1 MRALSAVAGGMRRS
15 ATLRG
20 FSAKEREAVDECA
33 EYLLNYKDMLKYDE
47 YLAAGLPIAT
57 GVIEG
62 ACRHLIND
70 RMAITG
76 ARWGLQRAEA
86 ILKLRSLKSSGD
98 SEAYWSFYKDQTLK
112 RNHASRYESFPLQEA
127 A

>member
-1 MRALSAVAGGMRRS
+1 M
-15 ATLRG
+15 
-20 FSAKEREAVDECA
+20 DDCA

-62 ACRHLIND
+62 ACRHLVND
-70 RMAITG
+70 RMDITG

-98 SEAYWSFYKDQTLK
+98 SEVYWDFYKDQTLK
-112 RNHASRYESFPLQEA
+112 RNHTSRYDNFPLQEA

>member
-1 MRALSAVAGGMRRS
+1 MVAGGMRRS

-20 FSAKEREAVDECA
+20 LLAKEREAVDDCA
-33 EYLLNYKDMLKYDE
+33 GYLLNYKDMLKYDQ

-62 ACRHLIND
+62 ACRHVVND

-76 ARWGLQRAEA
+76 ARWRLQRAEA
-86 ILKLRSLKSSGD
+86 LLKLRSIKSSGD
-98 SEAYWSFYKDQTLK
+98 SEAYWEFYKDQTLK
-112 RNHASRYESFPLQEA
+112 RNHAAQYESFPLQEA